1 MNDEQELLK
10 VIWTLKV
17 IRTRGE
23 RAKKRIPYREKRF
36 AIQTAGRLNGAIE
49 RARTSETAN

>member
-17 IRTRGE
+17 G
-23 RAKKRIPYREKRF
+23 RAEKGRKKRIPYREKCF
-36 AIQTAGRLNGAIE
+36 AIQTAGSAIK